1 MTNYWTQIKGKYK
14 YGVAIRNFTNHPPGS
29 HKLSLTVGQKVTL
42 LCKTYDSEWF
52 YGTTVVDS
60 DPNQTSR
67 AGIFPCSFVHTV
79 DKFGSTE
86 MSLTEEMTCVLRE
99 WLVLWK
105 SLYLSDRKSF
115 KALEKRMHE
124 LIQLRSKILSQT
136 LPVDELKRVKHS
148 VTSTMDV
155 GNKMLGLDLVVR
167 DDQCNLINPDTTS
180 TTRMYKLHQKA
191 TQEINRG
198 DSLYNSSKS
207 NESTVTAMCHSIGKR
222 KPFYS
227 WNLT

>member
-105 SLYLSDRKSF
+105 RSTEMSLTEEMTCVLREWLVLWKSLYLSDRKSF

-155 GNKMLGLDLVVR
+155 GNK
-167 DDQCNLINPDTTS
+167 
-180 TTRMYKLHQKA
+180 
-191 TQEINRG
+191 
-198 DSLYNSSKS
+198 
-207 NESTVTAMCHSIGKR
+207 
-222 KPFYS
+222 
-227 WNLT
+227 